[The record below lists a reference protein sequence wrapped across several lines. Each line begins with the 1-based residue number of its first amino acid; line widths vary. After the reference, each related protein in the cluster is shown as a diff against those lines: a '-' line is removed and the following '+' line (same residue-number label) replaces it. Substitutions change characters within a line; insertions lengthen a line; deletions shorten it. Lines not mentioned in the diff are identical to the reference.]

1 MKHKIAFWS
10 YSRHLVNRIIPSI
23 KNNKKIIPVAIFSQK
38 IDLIKNNEYLKKTK
52 IFNNKKKFLSDDS
65 YETVYISSV
74 TGSHYKNCID
84 ALNHNKNIICEK
96 PMGLNPRQI
105 KNIYKLA
112 GIKKLYV
119 HEVFQYIF
127 HPLFLKIKN
136 ILKSNILGNITNI
149 ESKFTVP
156 INDKKSFRFNKSNGG
171 GALYDVGIYPLS
183 LNIFLFDNLNPKIVE
198 SNIIFSK
205 KYKIDLM
212 GSITT
217 MHKKA
222 IFKQN
227 WGFNLAYQN
236 CLKITGSKREI
247 EANFIFSKKNIDNGV
262 IKVKNKNKIK
272 KILVKNANQINSAFM
287 FYLNK
292 KNTLKDNKKN
302 IKISE
307 LINKALASAKK
318 IRPSY

>member
-10 YSRHLVNRIIPSI
+10 YSRHLENRIIPSI

-38 IDLIKNNEYLKKTK
+38 IDLIKKNEYLNKTK
-52 IFNNKKKFLSDDS
+52 IFYNKKKFLLDKN

-84 ALNHNKNIICEK
+84 SLNHNKNIICEK

-112 GIKKLYV
+112 KIKKLYV
-119 HEVFQYIF
+119 HEVFQYTF
-127 HPLFLKIKN
+127 HPLFLKVKD
-136 ILKSNILGNITNI
+136 ILKSNILGNITDIVSN
-149 ESKFTVP
+149 FNVP
-156 INDKKSFRFNKSNGG
+156 INDKKSFRFDKSIGG

-183 LNIFLFDNLNPKIVE
+183 LNIFLFDNLNPKI
-198 SNIIFSK
+198 IKTKILFSK
-205 KYKIDLM
+205 KYKIDLT

-217 MHKKA
+217 MYKKA
-222 IFKQN
+222 TFKQN

-236 CLKITGSKREI
+236 CLKITGSKGKI
-247 EANFIFSKKNIDNGV
+247 ETDFIFSKKNIDNGV
-262 IKVKNKNKIK
+262 IKFKYKNKIK
-272 KILVKNANQINSAFM
+272 KIVVKNANQINLAFM

-307 LINKALASAKK
+307 LINKVFTSTKK
-318 IRPSY
+318 KLD

>member
-10 YSRHLVNRIIPSI
+10 YSRHLENRIIPSI

-38 IDLIKNNEYLKKTK
+38 IDLIKKNEYLNKTK
-52 IFNNKKKFLSDDS
+52 IFYNKKKFLLDKN

-84 ALNHNKNIICEK
+84 SLNHNKNIICEK

-112 GIKKLYV
+112 KIKKLYV
-119 HEVFQYIF
+119 HEVFQYTF
-127 HPLFLKIKN
+127 HPLFLKVKD
-136 ILKSNILGNITNI
+136 ILKSNILGNITDIVSN
-149 ESKFTVP
+149 FNVP
-156 INDKKSFRFNKSNGG
+156 INDKKSFRFDKSIGG

-183 LNIFLFDNLNPKIVE
+183 LNIFLFDNLNPKI
-198 SNIIFSK
+198 IKTKILFSK
-205 KYKIDLM
+205 KYKIDLT

-217 MHKKA
+217 MYKKA
-222 IFKQN
+222 TFKQN

-236 CLKITGSKREI
+236 CLKITGSKGKI
-247 EANFIFSKKNIDNGV
+247 ETDFIFSKKNIDNGV
-262 IKVKNKNKIK
+262 IKLKYKNKIK
-272 KILVKNANQINSAFM
+272 KIVVKNANQINLAFM

-307 LINKALASAKK
+307 LINKVFTSTKK
-318 IRPSY
+318 KLD

>member
-10 YSRHLVNRIIPSI
+10 YSRHLENRIIPSI
-23 KNNKKIIPVAIFSQK
+23 KNNKKIIPIGIFSQK
-38 IDLIKNNEYLKKTK
+38 IDLIKKNKYLKKTK
-52 IFNNKKKFLSDDS
+52 IFCTKKEFLSDKN

-105 KNIYKLA
+105 KSIYKLA
-112 GIKKLYV
+112 KIKELYV
-119 HEVFQYIF
+119 HEVFQYTF

-136 ILKSNILGNITNI
+136 ILKSNVLGNIINI
-149 ESKFTVP
+149 ESNFTVP
-156 INDKKSFRFNKSNGG
+156 INDKKNFRFDKSIGG

-183 LNIFLFDNLNPKIVE
+183 LNIFLFDNLNPKIIDTKIV
-198 SNIIFSK
+198 FSK
-205 KYKIDLM
+205 KYKIDLT

-217 MHKKA
+217 MYKKA
-222 IFKQN
+222 IFRQG

-236 CLKITGSKREI
+236 CLKITGTKGKI
-247 EANFIFSKKNIDNGV
+247 ETDFIFSKKNIDNGV
-262 IKVKNKNKIK
+262 IKFEYKNKKK
-272 KILVKNANQINSAFM
+272 KIVVKNANQINLAFM

-292 KNTLKDNKKN
+292 KNTLKNNKKN
-302 IKISE
+302 VKISE
-307 LINKALASAKK
+307 LINKVLTSTK
-318 IRPSY
+318 RN